1 MSGDSVTF
9 RVAADTNDA
18 VQAYYRLVQVQKE
31 SERAAR
37 DQSRATREADRA
49 AREHARSVNQLAGAA
64 RSVLGAFGVSLGIAG
79 AVSLI
84 NRGVE
89 KWKEHMDGVARS
101 TRAAMGELIAFSQV
115 QEPGTLGV
123 RARAVAKMGAQF
135 GFSPA
140 ESLASFQAVQSQLGG
155 NYAQAQAAFREIGAL
170 RRADVPM
177 EAARDA
183 VLVGTGLGYTA
194 GQAARAAYAAGKLS
208 SRTPADIAGQAGVG
222 LVPYAGIG
230 GGMETGYAIMA
241 QLSSLVPTGELGTYT
256 ARAATGLT
264 DQKFWRR
271 FGVREPGKD
280 PMAQL
285 ELLAARGIRST
296 TDLERRG
303 LGEIREQ
310 RALSILL
317 GDLPGLRQRITAMRE
332 MMADVNMLPGEL
344 AEAETQLPQLRTG
357 RRIQQVEQQI
367 EFERALGPEA
377 GPASVR
383 DLMLAE
389 RALVLQRQGKGWLV
403 GDDKRAG
410 GLAWWLGTG
419 YMGGGP
425 PPAMLAEPG
434 TQSEPAAKIER
445 LIDSLDRN
453 TRATD
458 ANTPSPAA
466 AARNAPGN
474 E

>member
-9 RVAADTNDA
+9 RVAADTNEA

-37 DQSRATREADRA
+37 EQSRATREADRA
-49 AREHARSVNQLAGAA
+49 AREHARSVNQIAGAA

-101 TRAAMGELIAFSQV
+101 TRAAMNELIAFSQV

-123 RARAVAKMGAQF
+123 RARAVAKMGTEF
-135 GFSPA
+135 GFTPA

-170 RRADVPM
+170 RRAGVPM

-183 VLVGTGLGYTA
+183 VLVGMGLGYTP

-208 SRTPADIAGQAGVG
+208 SRTPADIAGQAGIG
-222 LVPYAGIG
+222 LVPYRGIG

-241 QLSSLVPTGELGTYT
+241 QLSSVVPTGELGTYT

-264 DQKFWRR
+264 DVKFWRR
-271 FGVREPGKD
+271 LGIRDPGAD
-280 PMAQL
+280 PLAQL
-285 ELLAARGIRST
+285 EMLAGRGIT
-296 TDLERRG
+296 TQLALEKRG
-303 LGEIREQ
+303 MTEIREQ
-310 RALSILL
+310 RSLSILL
-317 GDLPGLRQRITAMRE
+317 ADLPGLRKRIQDLRAMV
-332 MMADVNMLPGEL
+332 AQPGLLPGEL
-344 AEAETQLPQLRTG
+344 AEAETQLPQLRIG
-357 RRIQQVEQQI
+357 RQIMQVEQQM
-367 EFERALGPEA
+367 EFERALGLEA
-377 GPASVR
+377 LPASER
-383 DLMLAE
+383 DLMLAQ

-403 GDDKRAG
+403 GEKKRAG
-410 GLAWWLGTG
+410 GVAWWLGTG

-425 PPAMLAEPG
+425 TPAMLAEPG
-434 TQSEPAAKIER
+434 TQSEPAAKVDR

-458 ANTPSPAA
+458 ANTPSPAG

>member
-1 MSGDSVTF
+1 MSGDQVTF

-37 DQSRATREADRA
+37 EQSRATREADRA
-49 AREHARSVNQLAGAA
+49 AREHARSVNQVAGAA
-64 RSVLGAFGVSLGIAG
+64 RSVLGAFGVSFGIAG

-101 TRAAMGELIAFSQV
+101 TRAAMNELIAFSQV

-123 RARAVAKMGAQF
+123 RARAVAKLGTEF
-135 GFSPA
+135 GFTPA

-155 NYAQAQAAFREIGAL
+155 DYAQAQAAFREIGAL
-170 RRADVPM
+170 RRAGVPM

-183 VLVGTGLGYTA
+183 VLVGTGLGYTP

-208 SRTPADIAGQAGVG
+208 SRTPADIAAQAGVG
-222 LVPYAGIG
+222 LIPYRGIG
-230 GGMETGYAIMA
+230 GGMETAYAIMA
-241 QLSSLVPTGELGTYT
+241 QLSSVIPAGELGTYT
-256 ARAATGLT
+256 ARAGTGLT
-264 DQKFWRR
+264 DVKFWRR

-280 PMAQL
+280 PLAQL
-285 ELLAARGIRST
+285 ELLAGRGIT
-296 TDLERRG
+296 TQMQLERRG
-303 LGEIREQ
+303 MGEERER
-310 RALSILL
+310 RALSVLL
-317 GDLPGLRQRITAMRE
+317 ADLPGLRKR
-332 MMADVNMLPGEL
+332 MADLRAMVAQPGLLGGEL
-344 AEAETQLPQLRTG
+344 AEAEMQLPQLRTG

-377 GPASVR
+377 GPASER
-383 DLMLAE
+383 DLMLAY

-434 TQSEPAAKIER
+434 TQSEPAAKVDR

-453 TRATD
+453 
-458 ANTPSPAA
+458 
-466 AARNAPGN
+466 
-474 E
+474 